1 MNSHRLSALLLFS
14 VMLFSN
20 LSANAQEPNPIA
32 GVRQEKKTIS
42 VGEIPV
48 GELTQY
54 LRDGKKVLEKVT
66 PTDPKLNTVFYIYL
80 DGRKVFTY
88 KIGILGTEFQAEG
101 SARLSP
107 TRPFSIKL
115 AGDSQSRINK
125 ITLYTNDFAETLDGY
140 WLKDNAIIPW
150 SSKELANHRKQ
161 RD

>member
-1 MNSHRLSALLLFS
+1 M
-14 VMLFSN
+14 
-20 LSANAQEPNPIA
+20 
-32 GVRQEKKTIS
+32 
-42 VGEIPV
+42 